1 MKLSYQNYGSSILLI
16 IEASSNEEAHGNY
29 LSLWNW
35 NATSSDPSY
44 IADGV
49 ISCWSNKEKLK
60 NYFFNKAI
68 DNLRCSGKI
77 NAKGQKHGYALL
89 AQEEAAHNFAAVEVE
104 KFRSYGTSFETASFG
119 TIVAEKPDSDFK
131 DACMSHAFAP

>member
-16 IEASSNEEAHGNY
+16 IEASTSEEAYGNY
-29 LSLWNW
+29 LSLYNW
-35 NATSSDPSY
+35 NATSSEPSC

-49 ISCWSNKEKLK
+49 ISCWTNKEKLK
-60 NYFFNKAI
+60 NYFFNKAV
-68 DNLRCSGKI
+68 DNLVSSGKT
-77 NAKGQKHGYALL
+77 NAKGQKHGYALI
-89 AQEEAAHNFAAVEVE
+89 AKEEADRNFAAVEVE
-104 KFRSYGTSFETASFG
+104 KFRSYGTVFETASFG